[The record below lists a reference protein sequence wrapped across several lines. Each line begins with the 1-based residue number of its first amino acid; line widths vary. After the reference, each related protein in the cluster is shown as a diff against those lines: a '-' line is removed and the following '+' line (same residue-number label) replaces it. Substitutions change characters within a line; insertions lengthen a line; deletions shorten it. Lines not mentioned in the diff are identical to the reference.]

1 MAREIS
7 LSKRLKI
14 VEFVPSC
21 PGSTRAFCRRMGVSL
36 RSFYRIR
43 SRWSGS
49 GTSSLHPASRA
60 PRRPHRRY
68 GPDAEAAVAALHAE
82 LTARGLD
89 AGGITIRFHLQ
100 QRGMDPLPSVST
112 INRILARNG
121 LSRVQRAKRP
131 RSSYTRFARS
141 RTCELWQL
149 DAFEVALTGGDRA
162 TVYQIIDDAS
172 RLCIALTAR
181 TRAEN
186 PADAIDVLT
195 RAIAA
200 HGRPVAVLTDN
211 GAAFNTHR
219 RGLLSSTELYL
230 ASLGVAPISGRA
242 GHPQTQGK
250 TERSHHPARKWLAAH
265 PATTLTD
272 LQIVLNEFRDVY
284 NNHRPHQAFSPVCTP
299 AAAWARMSRAPEP
312 TAPID
317 PDDLLAAPEHTTR
330 TVRSRGVLSYQGHTL
345 YLGTQW
351 AGEPIRLTHAPGRL
365 TLTHPTT
372 ERHLTTITWPP
383 PTPYTNL
390 TDHCQKS

>member
-14 VEFVPSC
+14 VEFVPSG

-60 PRRPHRRY
+60 PRRPRRRY
-68 GPDAEAAVAALHAE
+68 GPDVEAAVAAGHAE
-82 LTARGLD
+82 LTGRGLD

-100 QRGMDPLPSVST
+100 QQGMDPLPSVAT

-121 LSRVQRAKRP
+121 PSRVQRAKRP

-141 RTCELWQL
+141 RTCELWQP

-172 RLCIALTAR
+172 RLRIALTAR
-181 TRAEN
+181 TRAAN
-186 PADAIDVLT
+186 PADAIDVLA

-211 GAAFNTHR
+211 GAAPDTHR
-219 RGLLSSTELYL
+219 RGLPSSTELYL
-230 ASLGVAPISGRA
+230 ASLGVAPISGSPRTPPDPGQDRTLPPPRPQMARGAPRRRPRRSGGRPERA
-242 GHPQTQGK
+242 F
-250 TERSHHPARKWLAAH
+250 
-265 PATTLTD
+265 AT
-272 LQIVLNEFRDVY
+272 
-284 NNHRPHQAFSPVCTP
+284 S
-299 AAAWARMSRAPEP
+299 
-312 TAPID
+312 
-317 PDDLLAAPEHTTR
+317 
-330 TVRSRGVLSYQGHTL
+330 
-345 YLGTQW
+345 
-351 AGEPIRLTHAPGRL
+351 
-365 TLTHPTT
+365 
-372 ERHLTTITWPP
+372 TTITA
-383 PTPYTNL
+383 PTRRSAPYAPRPRPGRG
-390 TDHCQKS
+390 

>member
-1 MAREIS
+1 M
-7 LSKRLKI
+7 
-14 VEFVPSC
+14 
-21 PGSTRAFCRRMGVSL
+21 
-36 RSFYRIR
+36 
-43 SRWSGS
+43 
-49 GTSSLHPASRA
+49 
-60 PRRPHRRY
+60 
-68 GPDAEAAVAALHAE
+68 
-82 LTARGLD
+82 
-89 AGGITIRFHLQ
+89 
-100 QRGMDPLPSVST
+100 
-112 INRILARNG
+112 
-121 LSRVQRAKRP
+121 
-131 RSSYTRFARS
+131 
-141 RTCELWQL
+141 
-149 DAFEVALTGGDRA
+149 
-162 TVYQIIDDAS
+162 
-172 RLCIALTAR
+172 
-181 TRAEN
+181 
-186 PADAIDVLT
+186 
-195 RAIAA
+195 
-200 HGRPVAVLTDN
+200 AVLTDN

-219 RGLLSSTELYL
+219 RGLLSSTELHL
-230 ASLGVAPISGRA
+230 ASPGVAPISGRA

-272 LQIVLNEFRDVY
+272 LQTVLNEFLDVY

-299 AAAWARMSRAPEP
+299 AAARARMSRAPEP

>member
-14 VEFVPSC
+14 VEFVPSG

-49 GTSSLHPASRA
+49 GTSWLHPASRA
-60 PRRPHRRY
+60 PRRPCRRY
-68 GPDAEAAVAALHAE
+68 GPDVEAAVAAGHAE
-82 LTARGLD
+82 LTGRGLD

-100 QRGMDPLPSVST
+100 QQGMDPLPSVAT

-121 LSRVQRAKRP
+121 PSRVQRAKRP

-141 RTCELWQL
+141 RTCELWQP
-149 DAFEVALTGGDRA
+149 DAFEVALT
-162 TVYQIIDDAS
+162 
-172 RLCIALTAR
+172 
-181 TRAEN
+181 
-186 PADAIDVLT
+186 
-195 RAIAA
+195 
-200 HGRPVAVLTDN
+200 DN
-211 GAAFNTHR
+211 GAAPDTHR
-219 RGLLSSTELYL
+219 RGLPSSTELYL
-230 ASLGVAPISGRA
+230 ASLGVAPISGSPRTPPDP
-242 GHPQTQGK
+242 GQDRTLPPPRPQMARGAP
-250 TERSHHPARKWLAAH
+250 RHHPHRPSDRPERAF
-265 PATTLTD
+265 ATSND
-272 LQIVLNEFRDVY
+272 
-284 NNHRPHQAFSPVCTP
+284 NHRPHQAFSPVCTP

-365 TLTHPTT
+365 TLTHATT
-372 ERHLTTITWPP
+372 KRHLTTITWPP
-383 PTPYTNL
+383 RTPYTNL